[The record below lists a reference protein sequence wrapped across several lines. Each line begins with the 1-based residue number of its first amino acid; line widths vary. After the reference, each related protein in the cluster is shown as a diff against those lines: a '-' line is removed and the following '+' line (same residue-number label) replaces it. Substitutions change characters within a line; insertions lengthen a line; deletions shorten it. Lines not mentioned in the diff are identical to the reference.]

1 MDENEFK
8 KCREQL
14 LAAGIPFE
22 EDHMFIFPSDAIAL
36 KAKKFLKRDK
46 REDLLDF
53 QNFEKAVQPLMDY
66 MRKRRKE
73 SHGLDEA
80 EVVVRYDGAKLMTG
94 RYGIPEAAISR
105 ESQEE
110 LGGEMTEEEFMKR
123 KESTVR
129 SLLLQLA
136 GKGFTVD
143 QVNEVLRAA
152 ASLAGM
158 TPFTEGVID
167 ELDKGNPW
175 Y

>member
-22 EDHMFIFPSDAIAL
+22 EDHMFLFPSDAIAL
-36 KAKKFLKRDK
+36 EAKRFLKRDK
-46 REDLLDF
+46 KEDLLDF

-94 RYGIPEAAISR
+94 RYGIPEAEIR
-105 ESQEE
+105 RGSQPDPYMEE
-110 LGGEMTEEEFMKR
+110 K
-123 KESTVR
+123 
-129 SLLLQLA
+129 
-136 GKGFTVD
+136 
-143 QVNEVLRAA
+143 
-152 ASLAGM
+152 
-158 TPFTEGVID
+158 
-167 ELDKGNPW
+167 
-175 Y
+175 